1 MRTLSGL
8 ILGTVIMLGSATAS
22 AAEKTVKLTVENM
35 TCTSCPYIVQKS
47 LKIVDGVTDVQVS
60 FANRTALVT
69 YDDSKVTIEQL
80 TDATFQQGFPSKS
93 AKLGI

>member
-8 ILGTVIMLGSATAS
+8 ILGTVIMLGSATAF
-22 AAEKTVKLTVENM
+22 AAEKTVKLTVENL
-35 TCTSCPYIVQKS
+35 TCASCPYIVQKS
-47 LKIVDGVTDVQVS
+47 LEIVDGVTDVQVS

-80 TDATFQQGFPSKS
+80 TDATFQHGFPSKL
-93 AKLGI
+93 AKQGS